1 MTEALRMEP
10 GGGMTEEV
18 KMRGISLLLLGAT
31 LASCAV
37 PPPPGAA
44 VSTSA
49 DREFQYL
56 VAGKAAGPPVS
67 CMPTFNTNDMVVLND
82 STVGFKSGGR
92 VFVAHM
98 QGGCN
103 YLGTPGYA
111 LVTRQPTGN
120 RLCSGEIATVVDV
133 HNNFTVGSCS
143 FGDFTPYTRVG
154 R

>member
-1 MTEALRMEP
+1 
-10 GGGMTEEV
+10 
-18 KMRGISLLLLGAT
+18 MRGIPLLLLGAT
-31 LASCAV
+31 IASCAA
-37 PPPPGAA
+37 PPPDAA
-44 VSTSA
+44 VNTKA
-49 DREFQYL
+49 VQQFQYF
-56 VAGKAAGPPVS
+56 VAGRSPGPAVS

-82 STVGFKSGGR
+82 NTVGFKSGGR
-92 VFVAHM
+92 VYVAHM

-133 HNNFTVGSCS
+133 HNNFTVGSCI
-143 FGDFTPYTRVG
+143 FGEFTPYTRAG